1 MIQGPTQHHHGGRR
15 HHPYCRNRHVI
26 PAPRWCYIARVT
38 MVYDVGKT
46 VRLKR
51 LPRRSAWGLGFLS
64 SRPISWRQCEF
75 QSTGKWFQLKE
86 SDISKVPLKGG
97 HFIKQE
103 LGAFDAPFFSIS
115 ASEAEAMDPQSR
127 ALLETTYRALENGN
141 YFLHTE

>member
-1 MIQGPTQHHHGGRR
+1 
-15 HHPYCRNRHVI
+15 
-26 PAPRWCYIARVT
+26 
-38 MVYDVGKT
+38 MVDDAGKT
-46 VRLKR
+46 VRLEG

-64 SRPISWRQCEF
+64 SRPISWRQRECKLSASKLCE
-75 QSTGKWFQLKE
+75 LKD

-97 HFIKQE
+97 HFIEQD

-141 YFLHTE
+141 CLLYT

>member
-1 MIQGPTQHHHGGRR
+1 
-15 HHPYCRNRHVI
+15 
-26 PAPRWCYIARVT
+26 

-75 QSTGKWFQLKE
+75 QSTSKWFKLKE

-141 YFLHTE
+141 YTLHNE